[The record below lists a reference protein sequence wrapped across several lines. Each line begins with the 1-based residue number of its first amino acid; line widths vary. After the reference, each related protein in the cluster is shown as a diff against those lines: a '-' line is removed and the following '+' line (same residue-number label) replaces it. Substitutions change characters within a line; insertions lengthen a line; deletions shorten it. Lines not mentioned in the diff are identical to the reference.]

1 MIIYFV
7 EHPALRNLNAFF
19 TLFITVKQFSFPRKN
34 IKSKLP
40 HLLLV
45 AQFLLETV
53 EHGR

>member
-19 TLFITVKQFSFPRKN
+19 YFVYYGKQHSFPCKN